1 MTARRILLLDGS
13 SLTAHHWNGG
23 RIKVEGEFSPEPVGI
38 EAFASYLKKHRSSL
52 FYLLADTGDE
62 GFQLEDL
69 PYVQGSDRAAL
80 LQRRLSQYFYNTP
93 LATAISL
100 GRATSGRRDEKMLFA
115 ALTRIESFTPWLD
128 ALDAA
133 EAMLAGVYSIPLV
146 LAGCGPQFLGDG
158 GPVLFVTLTRGGVR
172 QSFIDGGKLH
182 FSRLSQLAT
191 QSVEEVGR
199 VCANESAKIF
209 QYLVAQRQLPRGSTL
224 RTVILAHS
232 GQMPALQEYCQ
243 STGELHFE
251 FVDLAPTARKLGL
264 KDLPQDSSADKLFIH
279 CLVTK
284 TPPQQFAPAKQTRF
298 YKLWQIRSALTSVGW
313 LILAGCLLF
322 AGKSALEIKEVQDR
336 TDTIRMATTADT
348 QRYSGLIE
356 DLPKINLTPDNLRA
370 LTARYEALQKRM
382 PGMQPL
388 LAHLGRAMNESPR
401 IELVRL
407 SWKMTDV
414 LDTAAPAAASAGSGT
429 SAPPPVTPAVG
440 TGWMV
445 LELEAQLPLVL
456 VSDQRAQLELI
467 ENFATRLRD
476 PKTDVKVLSRP
487 FDIESDKPL
496 RSASDASKAQPAAV
510 PKFSMR
516 IARAL

>member
-1 MTARRILLLDGS
+1 
-13 SLTAHHWNGG
+13 
-23 RIKVEGEFSPEPVGI
+23 
-38 EAFASYLKKHRSSL
+38 
-52 FYLLADTGDE
+52 
-62 GFQLEDL
+62 
-69 PYVQGSDRAAL
+69 
-80 LQRRLSQYFYNTP
+80 
-93 LATAISL
+93 
-100 GRATSGRRDEKMLFA
+100 
-115 ALTRIESFTPWLD
+115 
-128 ALDAA
+128 
-133 EAMLAGVYSIPLV
+133 
-146 LAGCGPQFLGDG
+146 
-158 GPVLFVTLTRGGVR
+158 
-172 QSFIDGGKLH
+172 
-182 FSRLSQLAT
+182 LAT

-467 ENFATRLRD
+467 ENFAIRLRD